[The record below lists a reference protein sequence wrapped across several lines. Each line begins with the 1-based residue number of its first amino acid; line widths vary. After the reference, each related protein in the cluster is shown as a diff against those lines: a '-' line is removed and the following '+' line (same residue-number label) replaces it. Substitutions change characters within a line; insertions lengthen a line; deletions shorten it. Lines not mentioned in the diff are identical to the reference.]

1 MKKISLISGC
11 TGQDGSYLIDHLLSL
26 GYVVH
31 GIIRRS
37 SSFNTSKIDHIINS
51 KAHGSTFFMH
61 HGDLTDSNNI
71 NKLVSEIKPNEFY
84 NLGAM
89 SHVKVSFEVPEYT
102 ANVDALG
109 PMRVVEAVRMF
120 SPETKVYN
128 AATSEMFGGQIDEM
142 PKNGFDE
149 ECKFH
154 PRSPYGV
161 AKLYGHWICRNYKE
175 AYNLFVCNGILF
187 NHSSPRRGETFLT
200 RKVTLWCSNNF
211 HNLKNN
217 LEVRPL
223 EIGNLNAM
231 RDEGHA
237 KDYVKA
243 MHMML
248 QCDKPNDYVVSMGET
263 HSVREWIEKCF
274 KYMGLNL
281 RWEGNGIKEIGLV
294 NDKIAVVVNPKYF
307 RPSEVDILL
316 GNSSKIRSELKWKP
330 TFSFDDLVNDMM
342 EHDISNYNK
351 I

>member
-1 MKKISLISGC
+1 MKKTALISGC
-11 TGQDGSYLIDHLLSL
+11 TGQDGSYLADYLLSI

-51 KAHGSTFFMH
+51 DNYGSTFFMH

-71 NKLVSEIKPNEFY
+71 NKLVSEIRPDEFY

-120 SPETKVYN
+120 SPSTRIYN
-128 AATSEMFGGQIDEM
+128 AATSEMFGGVPEEM
-142 PKNGFDE
+142 PKNGYNE

-161 AKLYGHWICRNYKE
+161 AKLYGHWICKNYRE

-200 RKVTLWCSNNF
+200 RKVTLWCADNF
-211 HNLKNN
+211 NKLKNGH
-217 LEVRPL
+217 EICPL

-237 KDYVKA
+237 YDYVIA
-243 MHMML
+243 MHLML
-248 QCDKPNDYVVSMGET
+248 QTDKPDDYVVSTGTT
-263 HSVREWIEKCF
+263 HSIREWIEKCF
-274 KYMGLNL
+274 KYIGYDLKWNGDGVNEVGL
-281 RWEGNGIKEIGLV
+281 I
-294 NDKIAVVVNPKYF
+294 NDKIVVTVNKKYF
-307 RPSEVDILL
+307 RPSEVDVLL
-316 GNSSKIRSELKWKP
+316 GDSTKIRSILKWKP
-330 TFSFDDLVNDMM
+330 EYDFNSLVNNMM
-342 EHDISNYNK
+342 SMELKYHNK